1 VSNLQDF
8 CDYVFSFYGAT
19 GLYPMDATMDM
30 IKQATLAHIKILELQ
45 GKEFCG
51 DSVDREYVRELLISK
66 YRLSFPS

>member
-1 VSNLQDF
+1 MSNLQDF
-8 CDYVFSFYGAT
+8 YDYVFSFYGAA
-19 GLYPMDATMDM
+19 GLYPMGATMDM

-51 DSVDREYVRELLISK
+51 DSVDREYVRELLIFK